1 MTTRKTHQKSPEAP
15 LLCALDS
22 ALTDHAVH
30 ALRWIVY
37 GAGRHRCS
45 LSVYASAHYALDS
58 LQGKPPPVGSSAL
71 LGVHDRQKV
80 IDALFDEM
88 TSSSFAEG
96 CEERIARGLEARTDA
111 QLLELAKS
119 KMTWTPT

>member
-1 MTTRKTHQKSPEAP
+1 MKNQSTVETETRSGSCAP
-15 LLCALDS
+15 V
-22 ALTDHAVH
+22 T
-30 ALRWIVY
+30 
-37 GAGRHRCS
+37 
-45 LSVYASAHYALDS
+45 
-58 LQGKPPPVGSSAL
+58 L

-80 IDALFDEM
+80 IEALFDEM

-119 KMTWTPT
+119 KMTWTPNA